1 VPAGAGDEL
10 PPSLPAVRLDQ
21 TAEVGDGVTASIA
34 SLDAIDAEAHGP
46 GNIGGPALRV
56 GIRLVNGTG
65 AAISLDG
72 VSINMTYGP
81 DLTPAS
87 PVNDPSTS
95 MFTGS
100 LAPGDSAEA
109 VTVFTVPRDSRDT
122 VSVTVG
128 YRPGAPLVVFT
139 GTAP

>member
-1 VPAGAGDEL
+1 
-10 PPSLPAVRLDQ
+10 
-21 TAEVGDGVTASIA
+21 
-34 SLDAIDAEAHGP
+34 
-46 GNIGGPALRV
+46 
-56 GIRLVNGTG
+56 
-65 AAISLDG
+65 
-72 VSINMTYGP
+72 MTYGP

-95 MFTGS
+95 MFMGS
-100 LAPGDSAEA
+100 LPPGDSAEA
-109 VTVFTVPRDSRDT
+109 VTVFTVPRDGRDT